1 METRPG
7 SVACLHGDCA
17 HAHGLPQRIGAA
29 SLRLGAARI
38 GGGGSQRRPGAR
50 EVDAC
55 ALSLGE
61 CGRALQQPPAV
72 IDAARTWLDAGPEK
86 YPA

>member
-17 HAHGLPQRIGAA
+17 HAHGLLQLGGAA
-29 SLRLGAARI
+29 SRGLGAARI
-38 GGGGSQRRPGAR
+38 GGDGRQRLPGAN

-55 ALSLGE
+55 ALSLGK
-61 CGRALQQPPAV
+61 CSRALQQPPAV

-86 YPA
+86 CLA

>member
-38 GGGGSQRRPGAR
+38 GGGGSQRLPGASK
-50 EVDAC
+50 VDAC
-55 ALSLGE
+55 ALSFGE
-61 CGRALQQPPAV
+61 RGRALQ
-72 IDAARTWLDAGPEK
+72 
-86 YPA
+86 